1 MKFFIDRCAGRR
13 LAAWLRDQGHDVAE
27 AQERGPD
34 PGDRELLATA
44 AAEGRMLVTMDKD
57 FGEFVFVERAAHA
70 GIIRL
75 PDVSAAH
82 RIELVQSLLATHTA
96 DQLAGAVVTVAA
108 GRVRISRPLT

>member
-13 LAAWLRDQGHDVAE
+13 LAAWLRDQGRDVAE

-57 FGEFVFVERAAHA
+57 FGDVEMPSQVERAAVFM
-70 GIIRL
+70 GPGFRR
-75 PDVSAAH
+75 DDT
-82 RIELVQSLLATHTA
+82 ELVEAA
-96 DQLAGAVVTVAA
+96 CVA
-108 GRVRISRPLT
+108 